1 MRNDELMSSQ
11 MNHWGRGRGL
21 SRLLARETN
30 ISDLIQ
36 FLSDRD
42 PSPWAEVVGFV
53 PDEIKREGSK
63 TENYADLVLKSG
75 SDSAAV
81 EVKLGHSMSKE
92 QQAAYESR
100 PGRSPYLAALSFD
113 EGRLTETDKELW
125 QFLSL
130 SNLVGKWEQSNDEL
144 ARLLAREAATV
155 LRDWDDMISGVF
167 EPPTSSQ
174 ALPLA
179 ILGEKFLAR
188 VVTRRIA
195 VDRSTAG
202 KWAWAG
208 VTSGGGLPIVQ
219 AWTPIHGETIDRAFI
234 AEIRWSSNRLRGE
247 LRFGVD
253 FDPRPQQSEDEEVRR
268 AAYDLAHSMDAI
280 INYNCLKDHLA
291 EVQPDLIDLLVP
303 KRGSGRPE
311 AKGDWESVIKH
322 GFKGSPLGNGKK
334 NNRRQT
340 TPGFYGDGALRFE
353 AAVDVDFEHA
363 SALDL
368 IGLLDTTLEYLS
380 SNQPAPA

>member
-1 MRNDELMSSQ
+1 MRDNENMSSQ

-42 PSPWAEVVGFV
+42 PSPWAGLVGFI
-53 PDEIKREGSK
+53 PGEIKREGSK
-63 TENYADLVLKSG
+63 SENYADLVLI
-75 SDSAAV
+75 SDSYNAAI
-81 EVKLGHSMSKE
+81 EVKLGHSMSEE
-92 QQAAYESR
+92 QQAAYESH
-100 PGRSPYLAALSFD
+100 PGRSAYLAALSFD
-113 EGRLTETDKELW
+113 ESRLTETDKELW

-130 SNLVGKWEQSNDEL
+130 SNLIGKWEQSKDVL
-144 ARLLAREAATV
+144 ARLLSSEAATV

-174 ALPLA
+174 SSPLSV
-179 ILGEKFLAR
+179 LGEKFLAR

-195 VDRSTAG
+195 LDLRATG
-202 KWAWAG
+202 NWAWAG

-219 AWTPIHGETIDRAFI
+219 AWTPIRGETIDRAFI
-234 AEIRWSSNRLRGE
+234 AEIRWSSNRFRGE

-280 INYNCLKDHLA
+280 INYKCLEDHLA
-291 EVQPDLIDLLVP
+291 EVQPGLIDLLVP

-311 AKGDWESVIKH
+311 AKGDWEDVIKH
-322 GFKGSPLGNGKK
+322 GFKGSFMGNGKK
-334 NNRRQT
+334 NNRRRT

-368 IGLLDTTLEYLS
+368 IVLIDATLEYLG
-380 SNQPAPA
+380 SNQPAPI